1 MDENLSFGHEDCRAE
16 LQCIGLRIA
25 YFRKLKNLTQ
35 ANLAGLLHINKNYL
49 SHLESGSADKAVSL
63 PLLIKISRAL
73 DVELSVLVDLGD
85 LNKNELGNFVR
96 DMRQTFEELKE
107 LNSEINK
114 VMVQMENFDEIE

>member
-25 YFRKLKNLTQ
+25 YFRKLNTMTQ
-35 ANLAGLLHINKNYL
+35 ADLAERLHINKHYL
-49 SHLESGSADKAVSL
+49 SHLESGSANKAVSL

-85 LNKNELGNFVR
+85 MHKSNLGEVVK
-96 DMRQTFEELKE
+96 DMRNTFEELKQ
-107 LNSEINK
+107 LNSDLDK
-114 VMVQMENFDEIE
+114 MMEQLNDAD

>member
-1 MDENLSFGHEDCRAE
+1 MDEHLSFGHEDCNAE

-35 ANLAGLLHINKNYL
+35 ADLAGMLHINKNYL
-49 SHLESGSADKAVSL
+49 SHLESGSTNKAVSL

-85 LNKNELGNFVR
+85 LHNSNLNAVVS
-96 DMRQTFEELKE
+96 DMRNTFEELKQ
-107 LNSEINK
+107 LNSELDK
-114 VMVQMENFDEIE
+114 MMEQLNAAD